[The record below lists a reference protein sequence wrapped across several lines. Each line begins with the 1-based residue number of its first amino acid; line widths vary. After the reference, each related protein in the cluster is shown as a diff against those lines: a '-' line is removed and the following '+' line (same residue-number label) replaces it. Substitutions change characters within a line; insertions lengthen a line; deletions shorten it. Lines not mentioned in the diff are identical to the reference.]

1 MDHRRLPA
9 DACGTGDDAD
19 ALRRTER
26 KSNMDAKL
34 FSQAILKFL
43 SGLLIVGLLLFL
55 PAGTFAYRQA
65 WLLIGILFIPMFI
78 AGLILMG
85 KSPDLLRKRLNVKE
99 NQSDQKEVIALS
111 GMMFLAAFVAAG
123 LNFRFGWV
131 VLPDWVSYASALV
144 FLLAYALY
152 AEVLRENVWLS
163 RTVEV
168 QENQKV
174 IDTGLYGVVRH
185 PMYMSTLLL
194 FLAMPLVLGSVLSF
208 AVMLAYI
215 PIIAKRIRNEEK
227 VLESGLEGYA
237 EYKKRVR
244 YKVIPF
250 VW

>member
-1 MDHRRLPA
+1 MQDKRTVSNDKL
-9 DACGTGDDAD
+9 DAA
-19 ALRRTER
+19 
-26 KSNMDAKL
+26 L
-34 FSQAILKFL
+34 FSQAIIKFL
-43 SGLLIVGLLLFL
+43 SGLLMVGLFLFL
-55 PAGTFAYRQA
+55 PAGTFAYWQA

-78 AGLILMG
+78 AGLIMMVT
-85 KSPDLLRKRLNVKE
+85 SPALLRKRLDVKE
-99 NQSDQKEVIALS
+99 EEPEQKTVIALS
-111 GMMFLAAFVAAG
+111 SLMFLAAFVVAG
-123 LNFRFGWV
+123 LNFRFSWI
-131 VLPDWVSYASALV
+131 VLPEWVSYAAAIV

-194 FLAMPLVLGSVLSF
+194 FLAMPLVLGSVISF
-208 AVMLAYI
+208 VIMLLYI

-227 VLESGLEGYA
+227 VLENGLKGYA
-237 EYKKRVR
+237 EYRKRVR